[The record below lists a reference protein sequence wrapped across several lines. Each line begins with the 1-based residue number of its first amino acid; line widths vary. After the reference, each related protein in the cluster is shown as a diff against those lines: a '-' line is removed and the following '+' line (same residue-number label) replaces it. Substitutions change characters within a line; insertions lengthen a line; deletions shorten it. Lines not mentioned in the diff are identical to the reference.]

1 MENRENNTWLCR
13 NCNTLISNELHICPS
28 CRALRPETES
38 ATEPTPEGIAHEVVI
53 ENYANAEPKTKAK
66 YNFRESVLTTVADI
80 ALVLG
85 MFFVLGALIFP
96 IVFELPYSD
105 YTVTMASVCL
115 AVVLATITLTTWA
128 LLRTVADI
136 SRRTREMHERA

>member
-53 ENYANAEPKTKAK
+53 ENYANAEPKAKVK

-96 IVFELPYSD
+96 MVFELPYSD